1 MTIGRLLCTALFA
14 VSMAASAAPVLN
26 TSNFIAVPSN
36 FNGFENIPNDGT
48 LFTGGA
54 GPYVKGGLRVTQVG
68 AHQGNDIW
76 VTLGGLE
83 GRFSWYPDGGDNG
96 YTKIQLDSGANFA
109 AISLLFRAWDI
120 GNVTYDLLDDG
131 VSVLTGMLGA
141 ANGVAGRIGF
151 AGGGFDEVRLRTGLA
166 GPIGDGR
173 FQALQVDSIK
183 AEAGSSHNVPEP
195 DSLALVGLALAG
207 LGLARRRSLR

>member
-1 MTIGRLLCTALFA
+1 MTFGRFLGAALFA
-14 VSMAASAAPVLN
+14 ASMAASAAPVLN
-26 TSNFIAVPSN
+26 TADFIAVPSN
-36 FNGFENIPNDGT
+36 FNGFENIPNDG
-48 LFTGGA
+48 LHFTGAG
-54 GPYVKGGLRVTQVG
+54 GPYVEGGLRVTQVG
-68 AHQGNDIW
+68 ADQGNDIW

-83 GRFSWYPDGGDNG
+83 GRYSWYPDGGDNG
-96 YTKIQLDSGANFA
+96 YTKIQLDTGADFA

-120 GNVTYDLLDDG
+120 GNVAYDLLDDG
-131 VSVLTGMLGA
+131 VSVLSGMLAA
-141 ANGVAGRIGF
+141 ANSVPGRIGF

-183 AEAGSSHNVPEP
+183 AEGGGNNVPEP
-195 DSLALVGLALAG
+195 GSLALVGLALAG